1 MGKKDI
7 LLKGAG
13 KAYEAYKKVRSALNR
28 NKESKKIFKL
38 ADPDVKLQ
46 HRVIKSVNPAK
57 RLTERRKNTEDLF
70 KIRHKHGLDPV
81 KANIQTS
88 VKKTSAVNDKFD
100 KAQKSRKDYNKNLK
114 KKALGGASAGVVGA
128 VGAHEGA
135 KRKWPKYKKTME
147 SDVVIKDGKLGLRP
161 KKKK

>member
-1 MGKKDI
+1 MGVV
-7 LLKGAG
+7 GAALRGFG
-13 KAYEAYKKVRSALNR
+13 KALAKKGDG
-28 NKESKKIFKL
+28 KT
-38 ADPDVKLQ
+38 
-46 HRVIKSVNPAK
+46 IKSVKPAK

-88 VKKTSAVNDKFD
+88 VKKTSAVNDRFD

-114 KKALGGASAGVVGA
+114 KKALGGASAGVVGV

-135 KRKWPKYKKTME
+135 KRKWPKYKKVME